1 MSLNDYQREIDG
13 INERL
18 SKIVTS
24 PIHTNKEQDNL
35 SLYIFLGVVFFIFIG
50 VLIYF
55 LTRKTAPTETENTS
69 TKTTETETTETE
81 TTTT

>member
-55 LTRKTAPTETENTS
+55 LTRKTASTE
-69 TKTTETETTETE
+69 TTETETTETE
-81 TTTT
+81 TST